1 MEFET
6 LLYEIDEGI
15 AHIRINRPKAA
26 NSLNLQ
32 MCKDLMYAAL
42 AADED
47 PTVRAVLL
55 GSTGKLFCPGGDL
68 AGMQKAGSGK
78 SALLKEMTTY
88 LHAGISRLARMRAP
102 VIASIRGAAAGAGF
116 SMACASD
123 LALCSENAKF
133 TMAYTAAGLVP
144 DGSSTYHL
152 PRLIGTRRSLDLML
166 TNRRLDA
173 ATALE
178 WGIVNQV
185 TPDEELDDTA
195 MSLARQLASGPTS
208 AFAETKRLILGTFDH
223 TFEAQMELESRGIS
237 KAASTRDGAEGI
249 SAFLEKR
256 APEFTGD

>member
-6 LLYEIDEGI
+6 LLYELKDGI

-26 NSLNLQ
+26 NALNLQ
-32 MCKDLMYAAL
+32 MCKDLMYASL
-42 AADED
+42 AADQD
-47 PTVRAVLL
+47 PSVRAVLI

-68 AGMQKAGSGK
+68 AGMQEAGSEK

-88 LHAGISRLARMRAP
+88 LHAGISNLVRMSAP

-116 SMACASD
+116 SMVCASD
-123 LALCSENAKF
+123 LALCSETAKF

-152 PRLIGTRRSLDLML
+152 PRMIGTRRSLDLML

-178 WGIVNQV
+178 WGIVSQV
-185 TPDEELDDTA
+185 TPDEELDETA
-195 MSLARQLASGPTS
+195 MSLARQLAEGPTS
-208 AFAETKRLILGTFDH
+208 AFAETKRLVLGSFDH
-223 TFEAQMELESRGIS
+223 ALEAQMEGESRGIS
-237 KAASTRDGAEGI
+237 KAAGTRDGNEGI
-249 SAFLEKR
+249 TAFLEKR
-256 APEFTGD
+256 APRFTGD